1 MTDPGDTGT
10 GIKTD
15 HERVDS
21 TRRRVVLI
29 GGVLP
34 ALAALGGAILS
45 LSWLPELPDPVAI
58 HWGPSGPDGFGAA
71 WPAVV
76 LPIVLTIVF
85 AVAAVAASWRVAPD
99 GSLIGSQKLLVVASL
114 WLAVLL
120 VVVFTGSLHIQ
131 RGLADARDAVGG
143 DAVTLWA
150 LGIST
155 LVAVAAWF
163 VLPPSR
169 RAPLEEAA
177 EPLPLGETERA
188 VWSRTIT
195 IAPAGWWV
203 IGVGLALALAGVVA
217 AVLAD
222 ALWPVAAGCFVLF
235 LVLAAT
241 IGAWRVTV
249 DRNGLRVRAAVG
261 WPNIVIPLSEIE
273 SVRTV
278 HVVPF
283 RDFGGW
289 GYRWDTHD
297 RVGVVVRAGEAIEVE
312 RKSAKRFVV
321 TVPDAETAARLLSAH
336 LR

>member
-1 MTDPGDTGT
+1 
-10 GIKTD
+10 
-15 HERVDS
+15 
-21 TRRRVVLI
+21 
-29 GGVLP
+29 
-34 ALAALGGAILS
+34 
-45 LSWLPELPDPVAI
+45 
-58 HWGPSGPDGFGAA
+58 
-71 WPAVV
+71 
-76 LPIVLTIVF
+76 
-85 AVAAVAASWRVAPD
+85 
-99 GSLIGSQKLLVVASL
+99 
-114 WLAVLL
+114 
-120 VVVFTGSLHIQ
+120 
-131 RGLADARDAVGG
+131 
-143 DAVTLWA
+143 
-150 LGIST
+150 
-155 LVAVAAWF
+155 
-163 VLPPSR
+163 
-169 RAPLEEAA
+169 
-177 EPLPLGETERA
+177 